1 MPHCV
6 HMEAAEI
13 RTLIRQTAPFNRAD
27 VLRGERSP
35 LEGEVMEVE
44 EAQSSSVEESAQH
57 DEEAR

>member
-1 MPHCV
+1 
-6 HMEAAEI
+6 MEAAEI